1 MNSCVKIN
9 VLPMLFQPGVVD
21 PRLRRV
27 VRPPTD
33 ELGLPRDPRQ
43 RLLDEPAR
51 DPRARQPLLATP
63 IMPATPRYDEDHRP
77 QFYRMDSDMRQFPP
91 PTPRLEDEVYTPGPS
106 RPMDPR
112 QRGKMIED
120 PRRTPMFS
128 PRPDDIDLRPQMGPQ
143 MVQRVSYVNYNK

>member
-1 MNSCVKIN
+1 MGYF
-9 VLPMLFQPGVVD
+9 LQPGVVD

-63 IMPATPRYDEDHRP
+63 QPLLPTPVMPATPRYDEDHRP
-77 QFYRMDSDMRQFPP
+77 QLYHMDSDMRQFPP

-106 RPMDPR
+106 RPVDPR
-112 QRGKMIED
+112 QRSKIIED
-120 PRRTPMFS
+120 PRRTPIFP
-128 PRPDDIDLRPQMGPQ
+128 PRPDDIDLRPQMIH
-143 MVQRVSYVNYNK
+143 RVPFVNFNK